1 VKGKPLRVLRSFRP
15 LRVGAAWADVAR
27 YARLEVSARP
37 LPRAKRRVSQGS
49 IDAIRPIA
57 AAVICQADR
66 ILVWDDYDPSTGE
79 VVAVPLAGGIE
90 FGETGEQAIERELA
104 EEIGAIPA
112 RIRFLGLIEDIFEWA
127 GKKRHELYLI
137 YHVDLESQDAFA
149 AKQLTVTEPDGTSYV
164 ARWRPLSEFRGS
176 ATLVPE
182 GLLELVEQVRK

>member
-1 VKGKPLRVLRSFRP
+1 MALLSRVELVTFETRP
-15 LRVGAAWADVAR
+15 ASLVSCQAPRGATAPRVQAPHV
-27 YARLEVSARP
+27 
-37 LPRAKRRVSQGS
+37 RVSRGPD
-49 IDAIRPIA
+49 DAIRVIA

-66 ILVWDDYDPSTGE
+66 ILVWEDYDPSTGE

-137 YHVDLESQDAFA
+137 YDVDLESQDAFA
-149 AKQLTVTEPDGTSYV
+149 VKQLTVTEPDGASYV
-164 ARWRPLSEFRGS
+164 ARWRPMSEFRGS
-176 ATLVPE
+176 ARLVPE